1 MFVLTG
7 SCMPRSYFNICE
19 FCDLYNFKHCK
30 LLKGGLGGGGGQ
42 GGREGNKGRAVFLIF
57 SDTLYSLEF
66 CHRNK
71 WARLR
76 PLLKNGLLNLAL
88 FGKDANEN

>member
-30 LLKGGLGGGGGQ
+30 LLKGGLGGGGG
-42 GGREGNKGRAVFLIF
+42 GREEEKE
-57 SDTLYSLEF
+57 TKEELYF
-66 CHRNK
+66 
-71 WARLR
+71 
-76 PLLKNGLLNLAL
+76 
-88 FGKDANEN
+88 

>member
-76 PLLKNGLLNLAL
+76 TLLKKWFAKFSLIWKGR
-88 FGKDANEN
+88 K

>member
-30 LLKGGLGGGGGQ
+30 LLKGGA
-42 GGREGNKGRAVFLIF
+42 GGREEEKE
-57 SDTLYSLEF
+57 TKEELYF
-66 CHRNK
+66 
-71 WARLR
+71 
-76 PLLKNGLLNLAL
+76 
-88 FGKDANEN
+88 